1 MTIADLGSLGE
12 FISSIVVLATLIYLA
27 LQVRQNTSATR
38 AASHH
43 TITDALNQLNLRLAG
58 DEEMTRIWKSG
69 MEDRAALAELQRDRF
84 DALMRAYLHVCDT
97 MYYQASLG
105 AGDHGLW
112 QAEERYLGITMT
124 TPGGRDWWAE
134 NSRSTSPA
142 FCSAVQEII
151 QKYQPEIEKERVL

>member
-27 LQVRQNTSATR
+27 LQVRQNIYATR

-43 TITDALNQLNLRLAG
+43 TITDAINQLNLRLAG
-58 DEEMTRIWKSG
+58 DEEIALIWKSG
-69 MEDRAALAELQRDRF
+69 MEDRAALSELQCVRF

-105 AGDHGLW
+105 AGDDGLW
-112 QAEERYLGITMT
+112 QAEERYLGVTMT
-124 TPGGRDWWAE
+124 TPGGRDWWLE
-134 NSRSTSPA
+134 NSMSTSPA
-142 FCSAVQEII
+142 FCKAVEDIVRR
-151 QKYQPEIEKERVL
+151 YQTVSQNGPSV